1 MSDSKQKY
9 NWELLKQEFFASDY
23 LEVKAFFQDKYQIYS
38 SHIRDKTNGWT
49 TDKKTFIKSIVS
61 QSAELCKTKKTL
73 EMAEALEKVFEE
85 LYRRLSGV
93 DVWSLSIRELKML
106 WEIFMTMN
114 GETTKVAPRIN
125 PMMPERA
132 NPDELT
138 QEEREGIER
147 ATDYILPKEDE

>member
-1 MSDSKQKY
+1 
-9 NWELLKQEFFASDY
+9 
-23 LEVKAFFQDKYQIYS
+23 
-38 SHIRDKTNGWT
+38 
-49 TDKKTFIKSIVS
+49 
-61 QSAELCKTKKTL
+61 
-73 EMAEALEKVFEE
+73 MAEALEKVFEE